1 MQPQPGAGKNW
12 FRLIVAAINLK
23 RVLCNSLYLF
33 GPRVFP
39 NPQKQVSSCNLGKTG
54 GSKQISDSL
63 EVRAWPIC
71 RTKNGKSFASQPC
84 IPVAFLVISDLG
96 EVNAKAAPTHTQE
109 FIWITL
115 LLKQPRNVTCQF
127 CFLFPFLL
135 ILKFFSS
142 QAFHLQNS
150 FILPFFFCILK
161 LLILQYFSLFVENR
175 LEKTKRCILNRKRAL
190 KITCQLILLLLVAAT
205 FPSWQQPGTQGWMA
219 L

>member
-1 MQPQPGAGKNW
+1 MQPQPRAGKNW
-12 FRLIVAAINLK
+12 FRLIVEAINLK

-54 GSKQISDSL
+54 GSKQTSDSL

-71 RTKNGKSFASQPC
+71 RTRNGKSLASEPC

-96 EVNAKAAPTHTQE
+96 EVNAKAVPTHTQE
-109 FIWITL
+109 FIWIPL

-127 CFLFPFLL
+127 CFLLPFLL
-135 ILKFFSS
+135 NLKFFSS

-150 FILPFFFCILK
+150 FILPFFFCIL
-161 LLILQYFSLFVENR
+161 
-175 LEKTKRCILNRKRAL
+175 
-190 KITCQLILLLLVAAT
+190 
-205 FPSWQQPGTQGWMA
+205 
-219 L
+219 